1 MTSYITGNKIIYIVE
16 TSDIGKTV
24 TVTLP
29 DGYSMSKVFFVRSSN
44 NIILIEPTMLYNTE
58 ITFPVVNSKS
68 PNTLKIQITENA
80 STNDSLSLLI
90 FKFGCIPDPLYFKGA
105 FNPILVKA
113 KDENSDEIEYNM
125 IPSTQFER

>member
-1 MTSYITGNKIIYIVE
+1 MTSYITGNKLVYIVD

-44 NIILIEPTMLYNTE
+44 NIMLVEPTLFYNTE

-68 PNTLKIQITENA
+68 PNTLKIQISENA
-80 STNDSLSLLI
+80 VANDSLSILI

-105 FNPILVKA
+105 FNPILVKS
-113 KDENSDEIEYNM
+113 KDKNGNDTEYNM